1 RTTRRCGATASYGR
15 GHRGSDPATSSP
27 NAAAP
32 RSAAMAGQMP
42 AAASRRSRW
51 RGPNSELTA
60 PDGRSSPDATPRSPR
75 ASPTPS
81 GCRGRAAR
89 PRTPASSPPGTGLSG
104 SCDGGARYA
113 CTASANHR
121 PRRWRQVH
129 HPTPATYPCRTPP
142 ICAPTPGVCGLCG
155 LPWGALTVERA
166 HQHAEVEAGDMDQV
180 ALVDILA
187 SAQPGAAHAAAI
199 EDMGEAALDQF
210 AAPAHRLAPDP
221 RFQPRPIGVDCFP
234 GHLVAMPAKIAVG
247 RLGFGDARLPYA
259 AVERLQLAA
268 RMISLVG

>member
-1 RTTRRCGATASYGR
+1 
-15 GHRGSDPATSSP
+15 
-27 NAAAP
+27 
-32 RSAAMAGQMP
+32 AGQMP

-60 PDGRSSPDATPRSPR
+60 PDGRSSPDATPRSLR

-129 HPTPATYPCRTPP
+129 HPTPATYPCRTLP
-142 ICAPTPGVCGLCG
+142 ICAPTRVGARLERDAAA
-155 LPWGALTVERA
+155 LPRSAPT
-166 HQHAEVEAGDMDQV
+166 EAGSIALAIDGGHVKSVRSYQV
-180 ALVDILA
+180 RSFEVFVAQVSSDAGKRAVFSSVPAEADLQQQQLRGVLHRLGATPRTPVTIL
-187 SAQPGAAHAAAI
+187 SDGA
-199 EDMGEAALDQF
+199 DGPRSLGEAASVGPTHHVL
-210 AAPAHRLAPDP
+210 
-221 RFQPRPIGVDCFP
+221 DCF
-234 GHLVAMPAKIAVG
+234 HLSMRIQHVAQAAKG
-247 RLGFGDARLPYA
+247 WP
-259 AVERLQLAA
+259 
-268 RMISLVG
+268 

>member
-129 HPTPATYPCRTPP
+129 HPTPATYPCRTLP
-142 ICAPTPGVCGLCG
+142 ICAPTPAIRAYVEEYLSTGPRSSTFSMRARARADESGRRNPVKIVAGHIAKFKDRLMTPKAAAAHVENRTAEANRAKAPIDAAGLS
-155 LPWGALTVERA
+155 AA
-166 HQHAEVEAGDMDQV
+166 
-180 ALVDILA
+180 A
-187 SAQPGAAHAAAI
+187 SAYGEYQARLREANAA
-199 EDMGEAALDQF
+199 D
-210 AAPAHRLAPDP
+210 
-221 RFQPRPIGVDCFP
+221 
-234 GHLVAMPAKIAVG
+234 
-247 RLGFGDARLPYA
+247 FGDLLLWPTLALFHDADYRARW
-259 AVERLQLAA
+259 
-268 RMISLVG
+268 